1 MLTSQHRRVNLK
13 MDLYVLPLLSLL
25 YLMNGLD
32 RSNVGNAAVSQ
43 MSRGYDDRTDEQ
55 TVNFTADVG
64 MPATAVNNATSLFFI
79 TCTSHLPDWR

>member
-1 MLTSQHRRVNLK
+1 
-13 MDLYVLPLLSLL
+13 MDVYVLPLLSLL

-43 MSRGYDDRTDEQ
+43 LLDRYRTLTDDQ

-79 TCTSHLPDWR
+79 TCTSR